1 MTVTDGSAATQG
13 GRRTGEALLTVEDL
27 HVYYGNIAAVKGISL
42 EVQKG
47 EIVTL
52 IGSNGAGKS
61 TTMRTI
67 SGLVSPRR
75 GSITFEGRKISG
87 MPGHQVTALGISQS
101 PEGRR
106 IFGRMTVDENLDL
119 GAFLRS
125 DKEGI
130 LADRER
136 IYELFPRL
144 KERIHQK
151 AGTLSGGEQ
160 QMLAV
165 ARALMTRP
173 RLLMLDEPSMGLA
186 PLLVELIFNT
196 IRQIRE
202 QGMTILLVEQN
213 ALAALDVA
221 DRAYVLESGVIKQTG
236 KAADLA
242 ASDEV
247 RKAYLGG

>member
-1 MTVTDGSAATQG
+1 
-13 GRRTGEALLTVEDL
+13 VENI

-61 TTMRTI
+61 TTMRAI

-119 GAFLRS
+119 GAFLRN
-125 DKEGI
+125 DKDGI
-130 LADRER
+130 LEDRDR
-136 IYELFPRL
+136 VYDLFPRL
-144 KERIHQK
+144 KERVHQK

-165 ARALMTRP
+165 ARALMGRP

-196 IRQIRE
+196 IKQIRE